1 MSIRLLITIAAGTA
15 GLCFAAPLAAA
26 DSGVT
31 KQLNDNIRKQA
42 RAESTAWQGLFDA
55 YLDMTDPPMAIG
67 AGFNQTTIHPG
78 MDDWAA
84 VSDWAIT
91 NKEVA
96 AALATA
102 ADKVIIGL
110 PYGSDAV
117 DARYRDAGLAAVVR
131 LEPDGEVEVDFPY
144 MQAFDAFA
152 TWTAANL
159 YTQIEAGEY
168 DAAFDA
174 AVSNA
179 RVLRHLCD
187 RQMLTEKS
195 TAMRLLAESLSVMRD
210 AMYTSVDRIPA
221 DVYAR
226 IATKE
231 LPFLKVSDTER
242 LKRLELPE
250 GDRLVF
256 EAVLDEVFLDNGAPD
271 PERLAEVFGV
281 IQSEGTPLTRFG
293 ASKRWERIAEIHGS
307 LDASK
312 EKLTDVYDDW
322 WRRWKIKPYDPI
334 QALPS
339 EYSRL
344 NEVRYAIV
352 AESIADMTALFA
364 ARNQLAVE
372 INGTILGCG
381 LCGYRVEYGKWPEDR
396 EKAYVRFIP
405 KRFDFDPYDKGYGR
419 LLFDYVGSRKEAV
432 ETDYGRIFVSNCIV
446 YARGDD
452 HEDSG
457 FKEASLDG
465 MTGDMVVWPPLRALA
480 REQGLID

>member
-1 MSIRLLITIAAGTA
+1 MSIRLLTIIAS
-15 GLCFAAPLAAA
+15 GLCLTAPIAAA
-26 DSGVT
+26 DSAVT
-31 KQLNDNIRKQA
+31 RQLNDNIRKQA

-67 AGFNQTTIHPG
+67 PGFNQTTIHPG

-84 VSDWAIT
+84 VSDWAKT
-91 NKEVA
+91 NEEVVE
-96 AALATA
+96 ALSAA

-110 PYGSDAV
+110 PYGDDAV
-117 DARYRDAGLAAVVR
+117 DARYHDAGLSAVVR
-131 LEPDGEVEVDFPY
+131 LEPDGEVEVAFPY
-144 MQAFDAFA
+144 MKAFDAFA

-159 YTQIEAGEY
+159 YARIEAGEY
-168 DAAFDA
+168 DAGFDA

-187 RQMLTEKS
+187 RQMLAEKS
-195 TAMRLLAESLSVMRD
+195 AAMRLLAESLSVMRD

-221 DVYAR
+221 DVYSR

-256 EAVLDEVFLDNGAPD
+256 EAVLDEVFLDNGAPN

-281 IQSEGTPLTRFG
+281 IQSEGNPLTRFG

-352 AESIADMTALFA
+352 AESIADMRSLFD

-372 INGTILGCG
+372 INGTVLGCG

-419 LLFDYVGSRKEAV
+419 LLFDFLGNREQAV
-432 ETDYGRIFVSNCIV
+432 ETDYGRIDVSNCIV

-457 FKEASLDG
+457 FKESSLDG
-465 MTGDMVVWPPLRALA
+465 MTGDMIVWPPLRALA
-480 REQGLID
+480 REQGLLD